1 MITID
6 KLELVS
12 AALHGA
18 DAHDRGILRHH
29 NPFAL
34 TTVVARVRGKRAVLL
49 CVQAAAWWAGWDR
62 ARTLG

>member
-6 KLELVS
+6 KLELVN
-12 AALHGA
+12 AALDGA
-18 DAHDRGILRHH
+18 EAQERGILRHH

-34 TTVVARVRGKRAVLL
+34 TAVVARVRGDRAMLL

-62 ARTLG
+62 ARTLD

>member
-6 KLELVS
+6 KFELVS
-12 AALHGA
+12 DALQGA

-34 TTVVARVRGKRAVLL
+34 TALVARVRGEREVLL
-49 CVQAAAWWAGWDR
+49 CVHAAAWWAGWDR
-62 ARTLG
+62 ARTLD

>member
-1 MITID
+1 MISID
-6 KLELVS
+6 RFELVN
-12 AALHGA
+12 AALNGA

-34 TTVVARVRGKRAVLL
+34 TAVVARVRGEQAVLL

-62 ARTLG
+62 ARTLD